1 MIKALIFDF
10 GNVFLN
16 LDIEGAMSKTLETLK
31 VKDLSN
37 DMLLTNNQYETG
49 AISTETFIEFYQNKF
64 PNISE
69 TTWIPLWNSM
79 LKDFPRYRLDFLKD
93 LRRSNKF
100 KLILFS
106 NTNDIH
112 IKWVKKNV
120 LFYETFK
127 SNFDSFYLSHEVRR
141 RKPDTS
147 TYQFILT
154 ENDLNPENCL
164 FIDDNLDNI
173 KGAAQL
179 GIHTWHIDPQKEDVI
194 ELFEKY
200 QHLF

>member
-16 LDIEGAMSKTLETLK
+16 LDIECAMSKTLETLK
-31 VKDLSN
+31 IKDLSN
-37 DMLLTNNQYETG
+37 DMLLTNNRYETG
-49 AISTETFIEFYQNKF
+49 TISTETFIEFYQNKF

-79 LKDFPRYRLDFLKD
+79 LKDFPRYRLDFLED

-112 IKWVKKNV
+112 IKWVKQNV

-147 TYQFILT
+147 TYQFILS
-154 ENDLNPENCL
+154 ENDLKPENCL
-164 FIDDNLDNI
+164 FIDDNLGNI
-173 KGAAQL
+173 KGAAQT
-179 GIHTWHIDPQKEDVI
+179 GIHTWHIDPKKEDVV